1 MIRAAGVVFFAYI
14 GFDAVSTA
22 AQEAKNPQRDMP
34 IGILGSLVICTILYI
49 LVSFLLTGTVHYTRL
64 NVGAP
69 VSLAIRETGVR
80 WGSYVVNAGALAGLS
95 TVMLVMLLGQSRVF
109 YSMSRDGLLWKW
121 AGEIHP
127 KFRTPWKSS
136 IVVGIFVACFAAV
149 VPIGVLGELVSI
161 GTLLAFVIVC
171 AGIWILRIRKPEL
184 HRPFKTP
191 LVPFVPIMGMLVSLL
206 MMVFLPWQT
215 WLRMIVWLVIGMV
228 IYFTYGRHHSKVQAA
243 SGQVQHAGAT
253 EHNGWTGDAL
263 LRESVFFG
271 LRRFLLG
278 IQYRSCVFPPH
289 PCPST
294 IAARAPM
301 RALRNVGFL
310 SAALLC
316 VVIIGTAGFHFI
328 EHWSWFDGFYM
339 VLTTLTTIG
348 YGEVHPLSQV
358 GRYFNVSIIL
368 AGVGL
373 VFLILGALG
382 QALLEFE
389 FNNLFGRRKME
400 REIGRLQG
408 HYIICGAGRVGRA
421 VARQLE
427 SNPAPFIILDNNE
440 AKGRARIREETNWL
454 VVHADATLEAQLL
467 AARIDQAAG
476 LVAATTTDA
485 TNTYV
490 VLTARR
496 LNPSLKIIARASEE
510 GAEKHMR
517 TAGADQVISPYGFA
531 GFRIAQAFL
540 RPHVMNFL
548 EVALLRSS
556 ELGLELE
563 ELTIDAV
570 LDLRRPG
577 FAFLRNSS

>member
-1 MIRAAGVVFFAYI
+1 V
-14 GFDAVSTA
+14 
-22 AQEAKNPQRDMP
+22 
-34 IGILGSLVICTILYI
+34 
-49 LVSFLLTGTVHYTRL
+49 
-64 NVGAP
+64 
-69 VSLAIRETGVR
+69 
-80 WGSYVVNAGALAGLS
+80 
-95 TVMLVMLLGQSRVF
+95 
-109 YSMSRDGLLWKW
+109 
-121 AGEIHP
+121 
-127 KFRTPWKSS
+127 
-136 IVVGIFVACFAAV
+136 AV
-149 VPIGVLGELVSI
+149 V
-161 GTLLAFVIVC
+161 
-171 AGIWILRIRKPEL
+171 
-184 HRPFKTP
+184 
-191 LVPFVPIMGMLVSLL
+191 
-206 MMVFLPWQT
+206 
-215 WLRMIVWLVIGMV
+215 
-228 IYFTYGRHHSKVQAA
+228 
-243 SGQVQHAGAT
+243 
-253 EHNGWTGDAL
+253 
-263 LRESVFFG
+263 
-271 LRRFLLG
+271 
-278 IQYRSCVFPPH
+278 
-289 PCPST
+289 
-294 IAARAPM
+294 
-301 RALRNVGFL
+301 
-310 SAALLC
+310 
-316 VVIIGTAGFHFI
+316 GTAGFHFI

-358 GRYFNVSIIL
+358 GRYFNVGIIF

-427 SNPAPFIILDNNE
+427 SNPAQFIILDNNE
-440 AKGRARIREETNWL
+440 AKVARIREETNWL

-490 VLTARR
+490 ILTARG
-496 LNPSLKIIARASEE
+496 LNPNLKIIARASEE

-563 ELTIDAV
+563 ELTIEPSSVYVGQGLRSSRIRHDLGITVLAIKREGEEMKYSPAADALLCAGDHLIV
-570 LDLRRPG
+570 MGEPSRLRELELLAG
-577 FAFLRNSS
+577 AKK